1 MRGHRL
7 SFVAASDRS
16 WRQPHQRRWAGRAEA
31 ASTTTE
37 HPGTARQGGS
47 GKRDG
52 KVYERNQRPNAPQDA
67 PPARTW
73 RMWAGLQRAPTT
85 LWRGELPNRLMS
97 PVAGREASGKACG
110 VPEARL
116 LGHSW
121 APTPS
126 NGLVVNMGTNLSLP
140 PPEGHP
146 LPAGTVHRPPLA
158 MGWGGGPV
166 VVRGRESRPHGEGVQ
181 RVRSIHATP
190 GGRW

>member
-1 MRGHRL
+1 MEGHRL
-7 SFVAASDRS
+7 SFVAANDRS
-16 WRQPHQRRWAGRAEA
+16 WRQPDQRRWAGRVEA

-37 HPGTARQGGS
+37 RPGTARRGGS

-52 KVYERNQRPNAPQDA
+52 KVYERNQRLNAPQDH

-85 LWRGELPNRLMS
+85 SLAWGTPEPVD
-97 PVAGREASGKACG
+97 VAGREALGKACG
-110 VPEARL
+110 VPEAKL

-126 NGLVVNMGTNLSLP
+126 NGLVVNMGTNPSLP
-140 PPEGHP
+140 QPSGLRPEG
-146 LPAGTVHRPPLA
+146 GRVHRPPVV

-181 RVRSIHATP
+181 RVRSIQATP

>member
-16 WRQPHQRRWAGRAEA
+16 WRQPDQRRWAGRVEA

-37 HPGTARQGGS
+37 HPGTARRGGS

-52 KVYERNQRPNAPQDA
+52 KVYVRNQRLNAPQEETTSSNLADVGWVA
-67 PPARTW
+67 ARTYDHVAW
-73 RMWAGLQRAPTT
+73 GT
-85 LWRGELPNRLMS
+85 LGPVD
-97 PVAGREASGKACG
+97 VAGREASGKACG
-110 VPEARL
+110 VPEAKL

-121 APTPS
+121 APNPS
-126 NGLVVNMGTNLSLP
+126 NGRVVNMGTNPSLP
-140 PPEGHP
+140 PPVGYS
-146 LPAGTVHRPPLA
+146 LPAGRVHRPPVA

-181 RVRSIHATP
+181 RVRGTQATCE
-190 GGRW
+190 GRR

>member
-1 MRGHRL
+1 MKGHRL
-7 SFVAASDRS
+7 SFVAANDRS
-16 WRQPHQRRWAGRAEA
+16 WRQPDQRRWAGRVEA

-37 HPGTARQGGS
+37 RPGTARRGGS

-52 KVYERNQRPNAPQDA
+52 KVYVRNQRLNAPQTI

-85 LWRGELPNRLMS
+85 CVAWGTPD
-97 PVAGREASGKACG
+97 PVDVAGREASGKACG

-126 NGLVVNMGTNLSLP
+126 NGFVVNMGTQLLLP
-140 PPEGHP
+140 QATP
-146 LPAGTVHRPPLA
+146 LRVAGLVHRPPMA
-158 MGWGGGPV
+158 AVGGGGPV

-181 RVRSIHATP
+181 RVRSIQATP
-190 GGRW
+190 GGR